1 MARITCVL
9 LLALLPAQRLLAQSP
24 PDADTFDR
32 TFSRALEMQKA
43 GDYVGAIETYK
54 AALTIDPKRVDALSN
69 LGAAYVHLG
78 QFEDAIAYYK
88 TALEIDAGNATV
100 RMNLALA
107 YYKSAR
113 PNEAVE
119 PLKAVVAAAP
129 ETKNAYLILA
139 DCYLQ
144 TGRPQEAVAL
154 LKPRD
159 AMFDGDLAFAY
170 VLGTALL
177 QTNDEKQGQVYIDQ
191 IFKAG
196 DSAEAHLLMGV
207 AYLNQFAYA
216 AAKSELERALQLN
229 PRLSTANSAHGRA
242 LLGLGDQP
250 AAERAFRQE
259 LSVNINDFE
268 SNLMLGSMRRAD
280 QDFVDALIY
289 LNRALAIHPG
299 DLSARKLIAS
309 VKLQTGAV
317 EDAAKMLEAI
327 VKDSPDS
334 VDAHVQLATA
344 YNRLKRRE
352 DAAREREIV
361 NRLNRENQAKQ
372 SPKNEPATPPSG
384 TPRKGPAGGSQEG
397 SSR

>member
-1 MARITCVL
+1 MARMICAL
-9 LLALLPAQRLLAQSP
+9 LFALLPAQPLVAQPP
-24 PDADTFDR
+24 PDAASFDR

-78 QFEDAIAYYK
+78 QFEEAIAQYK
-88 TALEIDAGNATV
+88 TALAIDPSNATV

-113 PNEAVE
+113 PNEAIE
-119 PLKAVVAAAP
+119 PLKVVVAAAP

-154 LKPRD
+154 LKPRE
-159 AMFDGDLAFAY
+159 AMFNGDLAFAY

-177 QTNDEKQGQVYIDQ
+177 QANDERQGQVYIDQ

-207 AYLNQFAYA
+207 AYLNHFDYA
-216 AAKSELERALQLN
+216 SAKSELERALQLN
-229 PRLSTANSAHGRA
+229 ATLPTANSAHGRA

-268 SNLMLGSMRRAD
+268 ANLMLGSMRRTN
-280 QDFVDALIY
+280 QDFDDALIY

-299 DLSARKLIAS
+299 DLSARKLVAS
-309 VKLQTGAV
+309 IKLQTGAA
-317 EDAAKMLEAI
+317 EEAAKMLEAI

-344 YNRLKRRE
+344 YNRLKRKD
-352 DAAREREIV
+352 DAAREQEIV
-361 NRLNRENQAKQ
+361 NRLNREIQAK
-372 SPKNEPATPPSG
+372 EG
-384 TPRKGPAGGSQEG
+384 PR
-397 SSR
+397 R

>member
-1 MARITCVL
+1 MPRITCVL
-9 LLALLPAQRLLAQSP
+9 LLALLTAQPLVAQSP
-24 PDADTFDR
+24 PEPASFDL

-54 AALTIDPKRVDALSN
+54 AALKIDPKRVDALSN

-78 QFEDAIAYYK
+78 QFEDAIAQYT
-88 TALEIDAGNATV
+88 TALAIDPANATV

-113 PNEAVE
+113 PNEAIE

-159 AMFDGDLAFAY
+159 AMFEGDLGFAY

-177 QTNDEKQGQVYIDQ
+177 QTNDERQGQVYIDQ

-207 AYLNQFAYA
+207 AYLNRFDYA
-216 AAKSELERALQLN
+216 SAKSQLEQALQLN
-229 PRLSTANSAHGRA
+229 PMLPTANSAHGRA

-250 AAERAFRQE
+250 AAERAFRRE

-268 SNLMLGSMRRAD
+268 ANLMLGSMRRAN
-280 QDFVDALIY
+280 QDFDDALIY

-299 DLSARKLIAS
+299 ELSARKLVAS
-309 VKLQTGAV
+309 AKLQTGAV
-317 EDAAKMLEAI
+317 QEAATMLEAI
-327 VKDSPDS
+327 VKDSPNS

-344 YNRLKRRE
+344 YNRLKRKE
-352 DAAREREIV
+352 DAAREREIID
-361 NRLNRENQAKQ
+361 RLNREAQAK
-372 SPKNEPATPPSG
+372 
-384 TPRKGPAGGSQEG
+384 EG
-397 SSR
+397 SPR

>member
-1 MARITCVL
+1 MARIICVL
-9 LLALLPAQRLLAQSP
+9 LLALLPAQLLRAQSP
-24 PDADTFDR
+24 PDAGTFDR
-32 TFSRALEMQKA
+32 TFSRALEMQNA

-78 QFEDAIAYYK
+78 QFEDAIAQYK
-88 TALEIDAGNATV
+88 TALAIDPGNAAV

-113 PNEAVE
+113 PTEAVE
-119 PLKAVVAAAP
+119 PLKAVIAAAP
-129 ETKNAYLILA
+129 DTKNAYLILA

-144 TGRPQEAVAL
+144 TGHPQDAVSL
-154 LKPRD
+154 LKPRQT
-159 AMFDGDLAFAY
+159 MFEGDLAFAY

-177 QTNDEKQGQVYIDQ
+177 KTDGEKEGQVYIDR
-191 IFKAG
+191 IFTAG

-207 AYLNQFAYA
+207 AYLNHFQYA
-216 AAKSELERALQLN
+216 SAKPELERALQLN
-229 PRLSTANSAHGRA
+229 PRLPTANSAHGRA

-268 SNLMLGSMRRAD
+268 ANLMLGSMRRAN
-280 QDFVDALIY
+280 QDFEDALIY

-299 DLSARKLIAS
+299 DLTARKLVAS
-309 VKLQTGAV
+309 TKLQIGAV
-317 EDAAKMLEAI
+317 EEAATMLEAI
-327 VKDSPDS
+327 VKDSPNS

-344 YNRLKRRE
+344 YNRLKRKE
-352 DAAREREIV
+352 DAAREREII
-361 NRLNRENQAKQ
+361 NRLNREIQAK
-372 SPKNEPATPPSG
+372 
-384 TPRKGPAGGSQEG
+384 EG
-397 SSR
+397 SPR

>member
-1 MARITCVL
+1 MSRITCVL
-9 LLALLPAQRLLAQSP
+9 LLALLPAQPLLAQSP
-24 PDADTFDR
+24 ADTETFDR
-32 TFSRALEMQKA
+32 TFTRALEMQKA

-69 LGAAYVHLG
+69 LGAAYVHFG
-78 QFEDAIAYYK
+78 QFDDAIAQYK
-88 TALEIDAGNATV
+88 TALAIDPGNATV

-139 DCYLQ
+139 DCFLQ
-144 TGRPQEAVAL
+144 IGRPQDAVAL
-154 LKPRD
+154 LEPRD
-159 AMFDGDLAFAY
+159 AMFEGDLGFAY

-177 QTNDEKQGQVYIDQ
+177 QTNDERKGQVYIGR

-207 AYLNQFAYA
+207 AYLNEFDYP
-216 AAKSELERALQLN
+216 AAKTELERALQLN
-229 PRLSTANSAHGRA
+229 PRLRTANSAHGRA
-242 LLGLGDQP
+242 LLALGDQP
-250 AAERAFRQE
+250 GAERAFRQE

-280 QDFVDALIY
+280 QDFDDALIY

-299 DLSARKLIAS
+299 DLSARKLVAS

-317 EDAAKMLEAI
+317 EDATKMLEAI

-344 YNRLKRRE
+344 YNRLRRRE

-361 NRLNRENQAKQ
+361 NRLNRESQAKQ
-372 SPKNEPATPPSG
+372 SPKNEVS
-384 TPRKGPAGGSQEG
+384 PR
-397 SSR
+397 

>member
-1 MARITCVL
+1 MARMTCAL
-9 LLALLPAQRLLAQSP
+9 LLALLPAQLLLAQSSQDP
-24 PDADTFDR
+24 ATFDR

-78 QFEDAIAYYK
+78 QFEEAIAQYR
-88 TALEIDAGNATV
+88 TALAIDSGNATV

-154 LKPRD
+154 LKPRN
-159 AMFDGDLAFAY
+159 AMFDGDLGFAY

-177 QTNDEKQGQVYIDQ
+177 QTNDERQGQVYIDQ
-191 IFKAG
+191 IFNAG

-207 AYLNQFAYA
+207 AYLNRFDYA
-216 AAKSELERALQLN
+216 SAKSQLERALQLN
-229 PRLSTANSAHGRA
+229 PRLPTANSAHGRA
-242 LLGLGDQP
+242 LLGLGDP
-250 AAERAFRQE
+250 AAAERAFRQE
-259 LSVNINDFE
+259 LSININDFE
-268 SNLMLGSMRRAD
+268 ANLMLGSMRRTD
-280 QDFVDALIY
+280 QDFDDALTY
-289 LNRALAIHPG
+289 LNRAMAIHPG
-299 DLSARKLIAS
+299 DLSARKLVAS
-309 VKLQTGAV
+309 LKLQTGAV
-317 EDAAKMLEAI
+317 EEAAKMLEAI

-334 VDAHVQLATA
+334 VDAHEQLATA
-344 YNRLKRRE
+344 YNRLTRKE

-361 NRLNRENQAKQ
+361 NRLNREIQVK
-372 SPKNEPATPPSG
+372 EG
-384 TPRKGPAGGSQEG
+384 TPR
-397 SSR
+397 

>member
-1 MARITCVL
+1 MSITCVL
-9 LLALLPAQRLLAQSP
+9 LLALLPAQPLLAQSP
-24 PDADTFDR
+24 ADTETFDR
-32 TFSRALEMQKA
+32 TFTRALEMQKA

-69 LGAAYVHLG
+69 LGAAYVHIG
-78 QFEDAIAYYK
+78 QFEDAIAQYN
-88 TALEIDAGNATV
+88 TALAIDPGNATV

-144 TGRPQEAVAL
+144 IGRPQDAVAL
-154 LKPRD
+154 LEPRE
-159 AMFDGDLAFAY
+159 AMFEDDLGFAY

-177 QTNDEKQGQVYIDQ
+177 QTNDESKGQVYIGR

-207 AYLNQFAYA
+207 AYLNEFDYPS
-216 AAKSELERALQLN
+216 AKTELERALQLN
-229 PRLSTANSAHGRA
+229 PRLRTANSAHGRA
-242 LLGLGDQP
+242 LLALGDQP
-250 AAERAFRQE
+250 GAERAFRQE

-280 QDFVDALIY
+280 QDFGDALIY

-299 DLSARKLIAS
+299 DLSARKLVAS

-317 EDAAKMLEAI
+317 EDATKMLEAI

-344 YNRLKRRE
+344 YNRLRRRE

-372 SPKNEPATPPSG
+372 GPKNEPEVS
-384 TPRKGPAGGSQEG
+384 PR
-397 SSR
+397 